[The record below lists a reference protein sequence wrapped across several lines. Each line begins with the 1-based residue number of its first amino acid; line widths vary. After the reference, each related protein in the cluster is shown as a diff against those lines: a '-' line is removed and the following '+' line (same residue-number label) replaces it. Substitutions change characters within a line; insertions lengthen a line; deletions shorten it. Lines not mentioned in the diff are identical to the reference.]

1 MRAGLAGD
9 RRAYERALERLS
21 QLVRE
26 RARAE
31 LARMGCGNA
40 DTEDVVQETL
50 LAIHLKRH
58 TWDPRLPILPW
69 VHAITRHKS
78 LDHARRHFRRAAS
91 SLDID
96 GMADRLAAPEPEAS
110 LSATEIDRLLGELP
124 ASQREVVRALT
135 VEGSEVRE
143 VAARLG
149 KREGTV
155 RVILHRGLAALSRLC
170 QSSEA
175 RTAAPAITPP
185 ARPCDPDG
193 EETA

>member
-1 MRAGLAGD
+1 
-9 RRAYERALERLS
+9 
-21 QLVRE
+21 
-26 RARAE
+26 
-31 LARMGCGNA
+31 MGCGNA

-69 VHAITRHKS
+69 VHAITRHKL
-78 LDHARRHFRRAAS
+78 LDHARRHFRRAAN

-110 LSATEIDRLLGELP
+110 LSATEIERLLGELP

-155 RVILHRGLAALSRLC
+155 RVILHRGLTALSQLC
-170 QSSEA
+170 RSSEA